1 MQGAEPTMC
10 HLDFSW
16 RKPAFVPEVRGWGQ
30 AGAREG
36 QGGAAAREGTC
47 LHPRP
52 HASRNPGR
60 GTSDFS
66 GRQGRTAL
74 SRAATTAKLWQ
85 PRDLP
90 RRPRPGLTYRSPP
103 PPSAAAPWPD
113 TLTGTAAAETGADT
127 DREPRPA
134 ARPRPRTLGLRGHA
148 PEQMRGPAGPAEPQ
162 ARLYTPPSARAT
174 PFPWPRPSGAAPL
187 PNLAPE
193 SSKAPPP
200 SPAWD
205 RARSWPRPRAPPRRA
220 PAPQTPRPRR
230 GYLVPIW
237 PRPGHCLALPSPVL
251 PSTPCLNPPISFST
265 LPSTCS

>member
-1 MQGAEPTMC
+1 MQGAEPTVC

-30 AGAREG
+30 AGAWEG

-52 HASRNPGR
+52 HAPRTPGR

-103 PPSAAAPWPD
+103 PPSAAAPWPE

-134 ARPRPRTLGLRGHA
+134 ARPRPQTLGLRGHA
-148 PEQMRGPAGPAEPQ
+148 PA
-162 ARLYTPPSARAT
+162 TPPSRC
-174 PFPWPRPSGAAPL
+174 AAPRV
-187 PNLAPE
+187 
-193 SSKAPPP
+193 PP
-200 SPAWD
+200 SPK
-205 RARSWPRPRAPPRRA
+205 RAAHPPTQRPGHALSLATPLGSRTPTQPRPRVFQSPASKSCLRPGTLLAAPPSA
-220 PAPQTPRPRR
+220 TASGSSSSPSLGEDTWSPFGPAPGIAPPC
-230 GYLVPIW
+230 PA
-237 PRPGHCLALPSPVL
+237 PGF
-251 PSTPCLNPPISFST
+251 PP
-265 LPSTCS
+265 PPA

>member
-1 MQGAEPTMC
+1 MQGAEPTVC

-30 AGAREG
+30 AGAQEG
-36 QGGAAAREGTC
+36 QGGAAAREGTY

-52 HASRNPGR
+52 HTPRTPGR

-113 TLTGTAAAETGADT
+113 TLTGTSATGADT

-148 PEQMRGPAGPAEPQ
+148 LEQMRGPAGPAEPQ
-162 ARLYTPPSARAT
+162 ARR
-174 PFPWPRPSGAAPL
+174 
-187 PNLAPE
+187 
-193 SSKAPPP
+193 
-200 SPAWD
+200 
-205 RARSWPRPRAPPRRA
+205 
-220 PAPQTPRPRR
+220 
-230 GYLVPIW
+230 
-237 PRPGHCLALPSPVL
+237 
-251 PSTPCLNPPISFST
+251 
-265 LPSTCS
+265 